1 MKKII
6 FLAAVFFFANK
17 LMAQNVGIGTVTPN
31 ASAMLEISAGNKG
44 LLIPQVTLT
53 DTRDITT
60 IPSAANSLLI
70 YNRATAGSGITF
82 GMRF

>member
-6 FLAAVFFFANK
+6 CFTLFLFFVSN
-17 LMAQNVGIGTVTPN
+17 LIAQNVGVGTATPN

-44 LLIPQVTLT
+44 LLIPQVSLIGTS
-53 DTRDITT
+53 DITT

-70 YNRATAGSGITF
+70 YIEGIVEK
-82 GMRF
+82 